1 MYHVVTFPP
10 LKHYHKAQHY
20 IQKSVGDFNPQLTA
34 LINEYHKM
42 IEQALKSKDSSP
54 SEISRALISFFAQE
68 FPLGGTASEH
78 RFVQQIFPMLIQRLF
93 GPSSVQSCLIFR
105 SGEIGQEEIDL
116 MESAWFMQSRQWR
129 TAVNSVG
136 SNKSY
141 STYVHAGPPKL
152 DSDPVVQLLSPPSN
166 LIHTPS
172 NTPAPSSLDDA
183 SRPLSF
189 FQVITE
195 DSTELPLDIVKSAQY
210 PVKFSDLSFH
220 FQQALLLSV
229 LKESNLGNEIICS
242 GKVTSSGSNAM
253 NLVELLSV
261 PFSTQK
267 DLVSNLKLMLQQI
280 YSSHQHYYSGV
291 TVSSLSSPSRNVPMF
306 DSMLSPRK
314 GSGVVTNINS
324 LEDHS
329 QIQLNLL
336 EYYAFMLVRC
346 PFVMGEITNIGKL
359 ASAGAKS
366 TTSTG
371 TYGYRPSY
379 KAASYGEKVYL
390 HLLKDYIQFF
400 FPHVFEETRTPES
413 FDRKKSEMILRI
425 MIEFWLER
433 HKYASTKDALENTSS
448 EYSKSG
454 DPGKFSLGDSFDLA
468 ELLPVGQ
475 NWNMNTTILTRQPY
489 VASCR
494 QVYKSIRTLVDNLVC
509 DPDISKNC
517 QRKNAGVKYQQGQI
531 LEDSN
536 EPGWPIPLFQT
547 IIQPSLYNYIRT
559 GLRYGPVHV
568 TNSSFYQAMDLWLL
582 WIEPWNVTRR
592 KKSYGALQAKE
603 LLQNVAAGVTHTN
616 PPKHQNLYYAV
627 NNTPKP
633 NQISKYDSSWK
644 SYVAAN
650 LHFYLVPLAIFLRRA
665 RELDFSKLDFNKSII
680 QIQRV
685 MRVYSSS
692 LVETIDSILSDT
704 GCSDLTSI
712 VEHHEHILADFCPP
726 RNSGEKNWSLE
737 MLQSDM
743 QNLLE
748 EIVLSHRKT
757 ISEQDS
763 LERLS
768 AFIEGLFGEGSKAE
782 DKAIHHVISLA
793 KHLVKF
799 PIDHV
804 IVPEVG
810 RDRFFGRRNNVSP
823 TSASN
828 SVTNVH
834 APEREKNGLISEKGR
849 SQLVHGIR
857 ICTAMDVNFL
867 GDPMYARPKSH
878 EIKVLVKLALYASN
892 YLNVRFGLDAPRQV
906 KLYGDEGSWSTEQ
919 LVQDGARIANKGG
932 FRFNLRFLA
941 DTRNWIVIAITLSI
955 LRRKL
960 FG

>member
-1 MYHVVTFPP
+1 
-10 LKHYHKAQHY
+10 
-20 IQKSVGDFNPQLTA
+20 
-34 LINEYHKM
+34 M

-54 SEISRALISFFAQE
+54 SETSRALISFFAQE

-78 RFVQQIFPMLIQRLF
+78 RFVQQIFPILIQRLF
-93 GPSSVQSCLIFR
+93 GPLSAQSCLI
-105 SGEIGQEEIDL
+105 SKHGELGQEEIDG

-129 TAVNSVG
+129 TTVNSVG

-141 STYVHAGPPKL
+141 SPYVHTGPPKL
-152 DSDPVVQLLSPPSN
+152 DSDPVVQLLSPPSDF
-166 LIHTPS
+166 IHIPS
-172 NTPAPSSLDDA
+172 KGSVSSSQDVA

-195 DSTELPLDIVKSAQY
+195 DTAELPLDIVKSAQY
-210 PVKFSDLSFH
+210 PIQFCDLSFH
-220 FQQALLLSV
+220 FQQALLLSL
-229 LKESNLGNEIICS
+229 LKDSNLGNDIM
-242 GKVTSSGSNAM
+242 GPDKVTSSGSNAR

-261 PFSTQK
+261 PISSQK
-267 DLVSNLKLMLQQI
+267 DLVSNLKLILQQI
-280 YSSHQHYYSGV
+280 YSSSHHQYSGV
-291 TVSSLSSPSRNVPMF
+291 TLSSLSSPSRNLSMI
-306 DSMLSPRK
+306 DSMLSPRT
-314 GSGVVTNINS
+314 GSGVAIDIHS
-324 LEDHS
+324 LEEHS
-329 QIQLNLL
+329 HIQFSLL
-336 EYYAFMLVRC
+336 EYYAFMFARC

-359 ASAGAKS
+359 ASSSAKS
-366 TTSTG
+366 TTSAG
-371 TYGYRPSY
+371 AYGYRPSSHRVV
-379 KAASYGEKVYL
+379 SYGEKVYL
-390 HLLKDYIQFF
+390 HILKDYLQWF
-400 FPHVFEETRTPES
+400 FPHNFEKTTVQES
-413 FDRKKSEMILRI
+413 FDTKKSEMFLRI

-433 HKYASTKDALENTSS
+433 HKYATTKDALENTSTEDS
-448 EYSKSG
+448 NSV
-454 DPGKFSLGDSFDLA
+454 DQGKYGLEDSFDLA

-475 NWNMNTTILTRQPY
+475 HWNMNTTTLTRQPY

-494 QVYKSIRTLVDNLVC
+494 QVYKSIRILVDHLVC
-509 DPDISKNC
+509 DPDIRKNC
-517 QRKNAGVKYQQGQI
+517 QRKNSGAQSMQGQT
-531 LEDSN
+531 LYDSN
-536 EPGWPIPLFQT
+536 ISGWPLPPFQT

-559 GLRYGPVHV
+559 GLRYGPIHV

-582 WIEPWNVTRR
+582 WIEPWNVTHR

-616 PPKHQNLYYAV
+616 PPKHQNQYHAV

-680 QIQRV
+680 QVQRV

-704 GCSDLTSI
+704 GRSDFTPI
-712 VEHHEHILADFCPP
+712 VEHHEQVLADFCPP
-726 RNSGEKNWSLE
+726 RNSDGKNWSLE
-737 MLQSDM
+737 AVQSDM

-748 EIVLSHRKT
+748 EIILSHRKT
-757 ISEQDS
+757 ISEQDFV
-763 LERLS
+763 ERLS

-782 DKAIHHVISLA
+782 DRAINQVISLG
-793 KHLVKF
+793 KQLVKF
-799 PIDHV
+799 PLDHV
-804 IVPEVG
+804 IVPEEG
-810 RDRFFGRRNNVSP
+810 RDRFFGRRSNVSP
-823 TSASN
+823 ASV
-828 SVTNVH
+828 SIGATNVH
-834 APEREKNGLISEKGR
+834 APDREKNGLISEKGR
-849 SQLVHGIR
+849 SQLIHGVR

-878 EIKVLVKLALYASN
+878 EIKVLVILTLFASN

-906 KLYGDEGSWSTEQ
+906 KLYGDEDSWSTEQ
-919 LVQDGARIANKGG
+919 LVQDGARIANKGS

-960 FG
+960 LG